1 MIGTHS
7 VIDDVGTGNLILQ
20 TNGTQI
26 TLQSSSE
33 YFVTAQNNGAVTLYH
48 NGSQKLAT
56 TSTGI
61 DVTGTVTSDGLT
73 VDGSISKNSNYN
85 ITQFFKADGSTR
97 LAYILF
103 RDDNPNF
110 FEYND
115 TATQPLYFI
124 NNNKKVL
131 GLESNSDIAFY
142 DDTGT
147 TQGLFWDSSAERLG
161 IGTTSPSNPLTLE
174 SSVDYVANFKS
185 TDTTAGILLTDSNAQ
200 GRVTNTNG
208 NLCLSADINNEEVNY
223 L

>member
-1 MIGTHS
+1 MLVNKQATSANVQGLAFLVHPTSVAGTLNEALLIKANNDIAFYDDTGTSENMVWDASEDSLNFVDSAAAHFGTGNDLRIYHDGTHS

-85 ITQFFKADGSTR
+85 ITQFFKADGSTCTG
-97 LAYILF
+97 LH
-103 RDDNPNF
+103 
-110 FEYND
+110 
-115 TATQPLYFI
+115 FI
-124 NNNKKVL
+124 
-131 GLESNSDIAFY
+131 S
-142 DDTGT
+142 
-147 TQGLFWDSSAERLG
+147 
-161 IGTTSPSNPLTLE
+161 
-174 SSVDYVANFKS
+174 
-185 TDTTAGILLTDSNAQ
+185 
-200 GRVTNTNG
+200 
-208 NLCLSADINNEEVNY
+208 
-223 L
+223 